1 MSTIPHTR
9 AKPRP
14 RVAYVRGS
22 FLNPFEAQYLTPLQD
37 QFNITA
43 VKPRSHRYDVTHLGL
58 PVQTLH
64 CADYLNGLIP
74 RNMRGLRV
82 PNLLKFFGAEERLFG
97 LEDFLPGFDL
107 VHTAEQTF
115 YCSYQIAMLKRLL
128 GFKLITIQDEI
139 NPFWF
144 EAHAHTMRRAALV
157 RQETDLF
164 IARTERAK
172 MALVC
177 EGADPERIQVI
188 GHGVDLTRF
197 SPASRS
203 ASLCKRLG
211 IAPDQFVILF
221 VGRLV
226 WEKGIFSL
234 ADAARQLLNDPRF
247 KALNPVF
254 VLAGEGEE
262 RAALQRRLD
271 LLGVAPFFRL
281 IGNRPYD
288 VLPDIHRLADIFVL
302 PSISTRTVLEQFG
315 IVLIEA
321 MATGKPIVSTHCG
334 AIDEV
339 VGDAGVLVQ
348 PNDCH
353 HLWQTLRDLALNAE
367 RRRELGAQALTRVTR
382 LFAKEVISAKIAQAY
397 GRTLGIESPAEPM
410 IRDLPAA
417 ATATGG
423 VALRRAAIS
432 A

>member
-1 MSTIPHTR
+1 MSPTPLTR
-9 AKPRP
+9 TKSRP
-14 RVAYVRGS
+14 RIAYVRGS

-64 CADYLNGLIP
+64 CADYLDGLLP
-74 RNMRGLRV
+74 RTLRGVRV
-82 PNLLKFFGAEERLFG
+82 PNLLKYFGTEEALFG
-97 LEDFLPGFDL
+97 LDDFLPGFDL

-115 YCSYQIAMLKRLL
+115 YCSYQIAALKRQL

-188 GHGVDLTRF
+188 GHGVDTTRF
-197 SPASRS
+197 SPAPRS
-203 ASLCKRLG
+203 AQLCNHLK

-234 ADAARQLLNDPRF
+234 ADAARQLLSDPRF

-254 VLAGEGEE
+254 VLAGDGEE
-262 RAALQRRLD
+262 RAALQRRLE
-271 LLGVAPFFRL
+271 LLGVAPWFRL
-281 IGNRPYD
+281 IGNHPYD
-288 VLPDIHRLADIFVL
+288 VLPDIHRLADVFVL

-321 MATGKPIVSTHCG
+321 MATGKPVVSTHCG

-348 PNDCH
+348 PNDFH
-353 HLWQTLRDLALNAE
+353 HLWRTLRDLAFSAE
-367 RRRELGAQALTRVTR
+367 RRQELGSRALARVTR
-382 LFAKEVISAKIAQAY
+382 LFAKDVISGKLSQAY
-397 GRTLGIESPAEPM
+397 GQTLGIEVPAEAMVRVPQPSAQ
-410 IRDLPAA
+410 RA
-417 ATATGG
+417 
-423 VALRRAAIS
+423 VAPRRS
-432 A
+432 AVSA